1 MIECK
6 ELCYAYHT
14 EPVLNHVTFS
24 VPEGAAVLLE
34 GDNGAGKST
43 LLKIVNG
50 LLFPQQGEYFFC
62 GQKITA
68 DKMREH
74 KFSKWYHQKIGFIW
88 QNPEVQLFCNHVEEE
103 IAFGPRQMGLSEEE
117 VQRRT
122 DDAIRLLSL
131 EHLRFRAPYH
141 LSGGEKK
148 KTAIASVLVMNPEV
162 WTLDE
167 PFASLDKKSQQW
179 LVQFL
184 LELKKAGKT
193 ILLSTHEA
201 SVCEEL
207 LDFRIVLDPSYGARV
222 DTV

>member
-222 DTV
+222 DKV

>member
-14 EPVLNHVTFS
+14 EPVLNHVSFS

-62 GQKITA
+62 GQQITA

-103 IAFGPRQMGLSEEE
+103 IAFGPRQMELSEEE

-222 DTV
+222 DKV

>member
-24 VPEGAAVLLE
+24 VPEGAAILLE

-179 LVQFL
+179 LVEFL

>member
-14 EPVLNHVTFS
+14 EPVLNHATFS

-179 LVQFL
+179 LVEFL

>member
-179 LVQFL
+179 LVEFL

>member
-14 EPVLNHVTFS
+14 EPVLNHVSFS

-43 LLKIVNG
+43 LLKILNG
-50 LLFPQQGEYFFC
+50 LIFPQQGEYFFC
-62 GQKITA
+62 GQQITA

-103 IAFGPRQMGLSEEE
+103 IAFGPRQMELSEEE

-222 DTV
+222 DKV